1 VAGGLLDCVRYNAA
15 DPTTSAIAMSAA
27 TARAAGDLIGQI

>member
-1 VAGGLLDCVRYNAA
+1 LLDSVRYSAK
-15 DPTTSAIAMSAA
+15 DPTTNATAMSAA

>member
-1 VAGGLLDCVRYNAA
+1 LFESVKKSPAE
-15 DPTTSAIAMSAA
+15 PTSRAMAIRVA